1 MRIIIHN
8 EAQAELQSI
17 YIYYK
22 SISILIAN
30 KFKEEVKSKYQFI
43 TENPKIYPTISQDI
57 RKCNLDN
64 YPYSILYSEN
74 GNNIKVLAFAH
85 FKRKPNYWK
94 NRK

>member
-1 MRIIIHN
+1 MRIVIQY

-22 SISILIAN
+22 SILILIAN
-30 KFKEEVKSKYQFI
+30 KFKEEVKSKYQF
-43 TENPKIYPTISQDI
+43 KI
-57 RKCNLDN
+57 
-64 YPYSILYSEN
+64 
-74 GNNIKVLAFAH
+74 LAFAH